1 MRFFESTLERDLHT
15 LLSADPDIVR
25 FAVQPH
31 RLTFWC
37 EEPGSWPVKR
47 QYVPD
52 VVAQTRSGAR
62 IIFEAKSQ
70 TFSTKAPWTL
80 REPFIRKAYR
90 EDHGLEMVVLGE
102 PEIRSQPRLSNC
114 RILLQ
119 HRPFVVDHETLL
131 TLRRVLKGAYLPSS
145 IGRVLDA
152 AVGQGADA
160 ARAYSVI
167 LQMIMSGELSFDHVQ
182 MLSLEC
188 EVGR

>member
-1 MRFFESTLERDLHT
+1 M
-15 LLSADPDIVR
+15 
-25 FAVQPH
+25 
-31 RLTFWC
+31 
-37 EEPGSWPVKR
+37 
-47 QYVPD
+47 
-52 VVAQTRSGAR
+52 VAQTRSGAR

-131 TLRRVLKGAYLPSS
+131 ILRRVLKGAYLPSS

-152 AVGQGADA
+152 AVGRGADA

-167 LQMIMSGELSFDHVQ
+167 LQMIMSGELSFDHAR